1 VDGEAPGVKAARA
14 LPLLVPML
22 LAGQVSIDHVT
33 VAGSELK
40 TMQAALAQTGIVAEY
55 GGPHANG
62 VTEMALVSF
71 SDGSYLELI
80 APRAGAGVEAHQWGA
95 AMRGNAGPCAWAARV
110 RDLQAELRRLRVA
123 GVETGTVEAGGRTR
137 PDGKRL
143 QWETASVGSG
153 PGGMWFPFLIRDIT
167 PRTLRAW
174 PSGKPSSRDFG
185 SVTRVVIAVRSL
197 DDAIKRYHQAYG
209 VPPPIKQVDAAF
221 GAQMAL
227 LGGVPV
233 ILAAPLPGSWL
244 AERLDRFG
252 EGPCAFILGARRPGA
267 YKPAVKARWFGMDIS
282 WFDPEKLGWRL
293 GFEPVF

>member
-1 VDGEAPGVKAARA
+1 MKAARA

-22 LAGQVSIDHVT
+22 LAGQVAIDHVT

-40 TMQAALAQTGIVAEY
+40 TMQAALAQTGITTEY

-71 SDGSYLELI
+71 PDGSYLELI
-80 APRAGAGVEAHQWGA
+80 APRAGAAIETHQWGA
-95 AMRGNAGPCAWAARV
+95 AMRGNAGPCAWAARA
-110 RDLQAELRRLRVA
+110 RDLQAELRRLRAA

-143 QWETASVGSG
+143 QWETASAGSG
-153 PGGMWFPFLIRDIT
+153 PGGAFFPFLIHDIT
-167 PRTLRAW
+167 PRALRAW
-174 PSGKPSSRDFG
+174 PSGKPDTRDFTG
-185 SVTRVVIAVRSL
+185 VRRVVIAVQSL
-197 DDAIKRYHQAYG
+197 DDALKRYHQAYG
-209 VPPPIKQVDAAF
+209 APPPIKQVDAAF

-233 ILAAPLPGSWL
+233 ILAAPLNAGSWL

-267 YKPAVKARWFGMDIS
+267 YKPTVKARWFGVDIS
-282 WFDPEKLGWRL
+282 WFDPQKLGWRL